1 MARVFGIEE
10 LSEALD
16 GVIDS
21 HAHTEH
27 ERNELKQLAFDL
39 SFEVHAAL
47 KSAVRAVTPGRQQ
60 RTNLDPMVRA
70 AQNAFIRTLR
80 RRASKMGK

>member
-21 HAHTEH
+21 HTEDA
-27 ERNELKQLAFDL
+27 KTIAFDL
-39 SFEVHAAL
+39 SFPIHAAL

>member
-10 LSEALD
+10 LTEALD

-21 HAHTEH
+21 HTDVEAEDAKT
-27 ERNELKQLAFDL
+27 LAFDL
-39 SFEVHAAL
+39 SFPIHAAL

-60 RTNLDPMVRA
+60 RTNLDPMVKA

>member
-10 LSEALD
+10 LTEALD
-16 GVIDS
+16 GVHS
-21 HAHTEH
+21 GH
-27 ERNELKQLAFDL
+27 ENIGYDL
-39 SFEVHAAL
+39 SFHVHAAL

-60 RTNLDPMVRA
+60 RTNLDPMVKA
-70 AQNAFIRTLR
+70 AQTAFIRTLR